1 MAFKKFEGRG
11 FILYIDGPS
20 GPDGRKRET
29 TPVSCRAEDLPE
41 VLKVLMGEDKWVEQ
55 DESLVPPD
63 AARMFARPSHG
74 KKNYTLIVRKS
85 DYVQTV
91 FFVPDQKTN
100 GAGLMPG
107 KDQRDSLADN

>member
-1 MAFKKFEGRG
+1 MFKLYRGRG
-11 FILYIDGPS
+11 FVISVEGPA

-41 VLKVLMGEDKWVEQ
+41 VLFALMGDDKWIKQ

-63 AARMFARPSHG
+63 AAQMWVRPSHG
-74 KKNYTLIVRKS
+74 KKNYTLIVRSS

-91 FFVPDQKTN
+91 FFVPD
-100 GAGLMPG
+100 PV
-107 KDQRDSLADN
+107 D